1 MTPISKPEFVDNR
14 QGNTLAEALKMHLE
28 WLGSTYAT
36 PTELSI
42 ATGYFNPEG
51 YFLIADQLENL
62 QKVRL
67 LLGAEPTPSHL
78 RLQRK
83 PGDLRGEAFNSKAVD
98 EALRALSE
106 GLAYDR
112 DLLGFSLEIDTK
124 LQKLIDFLGTDTI
137 KVRRYGKGFLH
148 GKAFVFAE
156 EEGLLSGSSKILLK
170 SLLVKA
176 FNSTLIGN
184 LP

>member
-1 MTPISKPEFVDNR
+1 MTSSYKPEFVDNR
-14 QGNTLAEALKMHLE
+14 QGNTLAEALKAHLE

-78 RLQRK
+78 RPRRK
-83 PGDLRGEAFNSKAVD
+83 AGDSR
-98 EALRALSE
+98 R
-106 GLAYDR
+106 R
-112 DLLGFSLEIDTK
+112 SL
-124 LQKLIDFLGTDTI
+124 
-137 KVRRYGKGFLH
+137 
-148 GKAFVFAE
+148 
-156 EEGLLSGSSKILLK
+156 
-170 SLLVKA
+170 
-176 FNSTLIGN
+176 
-184 LP
+184 